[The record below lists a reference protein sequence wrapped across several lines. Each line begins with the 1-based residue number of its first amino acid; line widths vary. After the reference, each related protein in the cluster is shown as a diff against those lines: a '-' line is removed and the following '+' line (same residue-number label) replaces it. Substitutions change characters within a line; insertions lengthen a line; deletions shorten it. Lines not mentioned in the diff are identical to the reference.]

1 MTRTAMN
8 QQGFTLIEV
17 LIALALMALLSIIS
31 WQALDLV
38 ERSSQRLNAN
48 ANDTLALMRV
58 LGQLE
63 SDIAQHA
70 TAGILPQPI
79 RFTSTDTT
87 SAGDDADTG
96 EPPVPAPTL
105 LPPGIHW
112 SPPVLTVLRST
123 RDGAWQQ
130 VVWGQADHALHRAVG
145 PAALALP
152 LPPAVAEQEVLDQVL
167 SFAVRA
173 WIPGLGWSAPD
184 ATESQ
189 QAATGLEIT
198 LVRQHKGQAETYRKV
213 VLLP

>member
-1 MTRTAMN
+1 MN

-38 ERSSQRLNAN
+38 ERSSQRLNAS

-58 LGQLE
+58 MGQLE
-63 SDIAQHA
+63 SDITQHA
-70 TAGILPQPI
+70 TAGILAQAG
-79 RFTSTDTT
+79 RSTIAQTT
-87 SAGDDADTG
+87 GASDESSTG
-96 EPPVPAPTL
+96 EPAVHAATL

-112 SPPVLTVLRST
+112 SNPVLTVLRSA

-130 VVWGQADHALHRAVG
+130 VVWGQIGNALHRAVG
-145 PAALALP
+145 PAAATLP
-152 LPPAVAEQEVLDQVL
+152 LPQAVGSQEVLGQIQ

-173 WIPGLGWSAPD
+173 WVPGLGWSAPD
-184 ATESQ
+184 TTVSQ
-189 QAATGLEIT
+189 LAATGLEIT
-198 LVRQHKGQAETYRKV
+198 IVRQHKDVTETYRKV